1 MTTLQSLLSDPTMAG
16 VWNLV
21 PGRSSV
27 RFKNKTLWGL
37 VPVNGE
43 FTDVSGDGHITAN
56 GGVFGRLDIRAASL
70 RTGIGK
76 RDEHLRSPDFFD
88 VEKFPEITVLVTGMT
103 PTGENTVDLTAT
115 MAIRGT
121 TAPLPLSATV
131 NRLGDETVQITGQAK
146 VDRNNWG
153 ISGNMAGMMPPTTTL
168 LVDTVFV
175 KAAH

>member
-1 MTTLQSLLSDPTMAG
+1 MTTLQSLLGDPTMAG

-27 RFKNKTLWGL
+27 RFKNKTMWGL
-37 VPVNGE
+37 FPVNGE

-76 RDEHLRSPDFFD
+76 RDEHLRSPDFFE
-88 VEKFPEITVLVTGMT
+88 VEKFPEITVMVTGIA
-103 PTGENTVDLTAT
+103 PTGEHTVELTAT
-115 MAIRGT
+115 LAIRGT
-121 TAPLPLSATV
+121 TLPLPLSATIK
-131 NRLGDETVQITGQAK
+131 RLGDDTVQITGQAK
-146 VDRNNWG
+146 VDRTKWG
-153 ISGNMAGMMPPTTTL
+153 VSGNMIGMIPVTTTL

-175 KAAH
+175 KAAT